1 MRKPITFDTVVRG
14 LLIAA
19 GATGAFFL
27 LRALS
32 DVLLPFF
39 VAWLLAYL
47 IYPMVTFF
55 QYRLHLR
62 YRVPCIV
69 LSLAVILSILTGLV
83 ILIVPPTIQEFA
95 SLKGEIV
102 SAIQQFGESPVALQ
116 IEEYISNNLD
126 ENTISKLVQNKDVLD
141 MLGMGA
147 SKLWDFTTDAF
158 NLLAGIVSSLLIVLY
173 LFFILM
179 DYEQIATGF
188 VNLVP
193 NGQRTIATKIAEDV
207 KNGMSAYFRGQ
218 AMIAL
223 IVGILFSIGFSIIG
237 LPMAVGLGMFIGLL
251 NLVPYL
257 QTIGILPA
265 CLLAFLH
272 SMQTGESFWLII
284 LYCFI
289 VFLVVQG
296 IQDIILTPR
305 IMGKMMGLKP
315 AIILLS
321 LSVWGALLGFIG
333 LIIALPLTTI
343 LISWYKFWVLKMD
356 IGERI
361 SKEVHK
367 ESISEAREE
376 STSEAREEST
386 REGREESTREE

>member
-55 QYRLHLR
+55 QYRLRLHF
-62 YRVPCIV
+62 RVPCII
-69 LSLAVILSILTGLV
+69 LSLAVILSIIAGLFV
-83 ILIVPPTIQEFA
+83 LIVPPTIQEFA

-102 SAIQQFGESPVALQ
+102 SAIQQFGESPVAHQ

-126 ENTISKLVQNKDVLD
+126 EKAISKLFQNKDVLD

-158 NLLAGIVSSLLIVLY
+158 NLLTGIISSLLIILY

-218 AMIAL
+218 ALIAL

-257 QTIGILPA
+257 QTIGLLPA

-272 SMQTGESFWLII
+272 SMQTGESFWLIL

-343 LISWYKFWVLKMD
+343 LISWYKFWVLKVD
-356 IGERI
+356 IGE
-361 SKEVHK
+361 KN
-367 ESISEAREE
+367 
-376 STSEAREEST
+376 T
-386 REGREESTREE
+386 REDSLTQKKH